1 MLADERTVIPALF
14 PANVV
19 CVFADGSAEHDLFPE
34 EAEVVAN
41 SLEKRRREFAQGR
54 GCAREALRMLGVDA
68 VAILSRADRAPI
80 WPDGVV
86 GTITHT
92 AGLIVAAVARKSDVI
107 GLGIDAESRA
117 QPMKAGLD
125 RFIRTP
131 AERERSDVPDELDP
145 VRLVFSA
152 KESIHKC
159 VAPLS
164 GVRLGFHDVE
174 LHFDIPNARF
184 SAALMTTRHDTL
196 PDFSAIEG
204 RFAVTPNYVL
214 TTSTIRAG
222 TAPVL
227 PNS

>member
-1 MLADERTVIPALF
+1 
-14 PANVV
+14 
-19 CVFADGSAEHDLFPE
+19 
-34 EAEVVAN
+34 
-41 SLEKRRREFAQGR
+41 
-54 GCAREALRMLGVDA
+54 
-68 VAILSRADRAPI
+68 
-80 WPDGVV
+80 V

-92 AGLIVAAVARKSDVI
+92 AGLIIAAVARTSDVI

-117 QPMKAGLD
+117 HPMKTGLD

-131 AERERSDVPDELDP
+131 AERERSDIPDDLDP

-159 VAPLS
+159 VAPIS

-174 LHFDIPNARF
+174 LDFDIRNARF
-184 SAALMTTRHDTL
+184 RAALIATRHDTL
-196 PDFSAIEG
+196 PDFSTIEG

>member
-1 MLADERTVIPALF
+1 MLAEERTLISTLF
-14 PANVV
+14 PDSVV
-19 CVFADGSAEHDLFPE
+19 WVSGDGSIEHALFPE
-34 EAEVVAN
+34 EAEAVAN

-54 GCAREALRMLGVDA
+54 GYAREALRMLGVEA

-92 AGLIVAAVARKSDVI
+92 AGLIVAAVARASEII
-107 GLGIDAESRA
+107 GMGIDAESRA
-117 QPMKAGLD
+117 QPMKRGLD

-131 AERERSDVPDELDP
+131 AERERSDIPEDLDP
-145 VRLVFSA
+145 VRLAFSA

-174 LHFDIPNARF
+174 LDFDLPNARF
-184 SAALMTTRHDTL
+184 RASLMTTKHDTL

-214 TTSTIRAG
+214 TTWLTD
-222 TAPVL
+222 L
-227 PNS
+227 